1 MRNPDFGLG
10 FFSLDNPL
18 GNRHDTGTMEPKL
31 FVAMKAFIVHDGKVL
46 ILRESTKYQDGTNA
60 AKYDIVGGRIKPGQ
74 AFDESLR
81 REIREETGLEVEL
94 GRPFYVGEWRPVI
107 KGEPAQIVA
116 TFFICQSDVDTVKLS
131 EDHDDY
137 QWIEP
142 KEFQKYNL
150 IPNLVPAFEAFL
162 KSNPS

>member
-1 MRNPDFGLG
+1 
-10 FFSLDNPL
+10 
-18 GNRHDTGTMEPKL
+18 MEPKL

-46 ILRESTKYQDGTNA
+46 ILRESSRYVDGTNA

-94 GRPFYVGEWRPVI
+94 GRPFYVGEWRPVV
-107 KGEPAQIVA
+107 KCEPWQVVA
-116 TFFICQSDVDTVKLS
+116 TFFECKTDTNAVRLS

-137 QWIEP
+137 QWIDP
-142 KEFQKYNL
+142 RTYKEHNL
-150 IPNLVPAFEAFL
+150 IPNLVPAFEAYL
-162 KSNPS
+162 QGK

>member
-1 MRNPDFGLG
+1 
-10 FFSLDNPL
+10 
-18 GNRHDTGTMEPKL
+18 MEPKL

-46 ILRESTKYQDGTNA
+46 ILRESSKYTEGTNP

-81 REIREETGLEVEL
+81 REIREETCLEVTL

-116 TFFICQSDVDTVKLS
+116 TFFECQANTDAVKLS

-142 KEFQKYNL
+142 RKYSDYNL
-150 IPNLVPAFEAFL
+150 IPNLIPAFEAYL
-162 KSNPS
+162 KKK

>member
-1 MRNPDFGLG
+1 MTE
-10 FFSLDNPL
+10 SLS
-18 GNRHDTGTMEPKL
+18 PKL

-46 ILRESTKYQDGTNA
+46 IVRESTKYQDGTNA

-81 REIREETGLEVEL
+81 REIREETGLEVAL
-94 GRPFYVGEWRPVI
+94 GRPFYVGEWRPVV
-107 KGEPAQIVA
+107 KGEPWQVVA
-116 TFFICQSDVDTVKLS
+116 TFFECQASTNDVQLS

-142 KEFQKYNL
+142 AEFQKYNL
-150 IPNLVPAFEAFL
+150 IPNLTPAF
-162 KSNPS
+162 